1 MIIGNNNMG
10 KQGFVSNNRQM
21 QEKINESNPN
31 NFNTAK
37 PLVSP
42 MNERASTMNH
52 TDVMSKNE
60 INNKSFA
67 MLQERLNNGTISI
80 AEFNRKCTELG
91 KHSK

>member
-10 KQGFVSNNRQM
+10 KQGFISNNRQM
-21 QEKINESNPN
+21 QEKINESNTN
-31 NFNTAK
+31 NFNTTK

-52 TDVMSKNE
+52 TDIMSKNDMK
-60 INNKSFA
+60 NKSFA
-67 MLQERLNNGTISI
+67 MLQERLNNGTISME
-80 AEFNRKCTELG
+80 EFNRKCTELG